1 MQIMGKSWHWEA
13 KNDLYTD
20 ILSTRGAGNRLTRQ
34 GVKTMRTQKE
44 IDLFN
49 ILFEHYGNERD
60 TWEAVEIVIK
70 NNLTPNQVIEI
81 F

>member
-1 MQIMGKSWHWEA
+1 
-13 KNDLYTD
+13 
-20 ILSTRGAGNRLTRQ
+20 
-34 GVKTMRTQKE
+34 MRTQKE

-60 TWEAVEIVIK
+60 TWEAVEIAIN